1 MSNSVHCSSFQFK
14 FQTKLNIQAASVS
27 ENFRLAAD
35 CSLTKMAK
43 KDYYQTLGVKKDAKA
58 DEIKKAY
65 RKLAR
70 KHHPDV
76 NPNDKAA
83 EEKFKEIQE
92 AYDVLSDDKKRK
104 VFDRFGYYADNLD
117 PDAPAY
123 STGAA
128 GGASN
133 FDFSG
138 FNFEPGGSGG
148 SSSSSFRDIFSDLFG
163 GANKTAQEP
172 ELPRAMPKKGADI
185 EMPLALSFEES
196 VTGLTTNITV
206 NRSEQCSRCQG
217 AGDTGGVVVTCP
229 TCKGTGQVQRQGGRL
244 QFAQT
249 CPDCAGTG
257 RRREP
262 CSQCNGKG
270 ITPKTEQV
278 KVRIPAGVDT
288 GSRVRIPKKGQGG
301 RLGAEPGDLF
311 IITNVGKHK
320 FFSRKG
326 DNIYVTVPI
335 TVPEAALGAKI
346 EVPTVEGKAQLKIPA
361 GTESGQ
367 KFRLRERGFPSL
379 RNPNLRGDQFVEVQI
394 SLPRVISE
402 ETKEI
407 LREFEKANAEN
418 PRRAMGLE

>member
-1 MSNSVHCSSFQFK
+1 M
-14 FQTKLNIQAASVS
+14 AA
-27 ENFRLAAD
+27 
-35 CSLTKMAK
+35 KQ
-43 KDYYQTLGVKKDAKA
+43 DYYQILGVKKDAKA

-83 EEKFKEIQE
+83 EEKFKQVQE
-92 AYDVLSDDKKRK
+92 AYDVLSDEKKRK
-104 VFDRFGYYADNLD
+104 VFDRFGYYNDNLD

-123 STGAA
+123 AGGAA
-128 GGASN
+128 GGAGTGG

-148 SSSSSFRDIFSDLFG
+148 SSSFRDIFSDLFG
-163 GANKTAQEP
+163 GAAGTRREP
-172 ELPRAMPKKGADI
+172 EPPRAMPKKGADI
-185 EMPLALSFEES
+185 EIPLALSFEES

-206 NRSEQCSRCQG
+206 HRSEQCSKCQG
-217 AGDTGGVVVTCP
+217 AGDLGGAIITCP
-229 TCKGTGQVQRQGGRL
+229 TCRGSGQVQRSGGRL
-244 QFAQT
+244 QFSQP
-249 CPDCAGTG
+249 CPDCGGTG

-262 CSQCNGKG
+262 CPQCGGKG
-270 ITPKTEQV
+270 VTPKTEQV

-320 FFSRKG
+320 YFTRKG

-361 GTESGQ
+361 GTQSGQ
-367 KFRLRERGFPSL
+367 KFRLRERGVPSL
-379 RNPNLRGDQFVEVQI
+379 RNPAARGDQFIEVQI
-394 SLPRVISE
+394 TLPRVISE
-402 ETKEI
+402 ESKEI
-407 LREFEKANAEN
+407 LRQFEKANSES
-418 PRRAMGLE
+418 PRKAMGLE

>member
-1 MSNSVHCSSFQFK
+1 
-14 FQTKLNIQAASVS
+14 
-27 ENFRLAAD
+27 
-35 CSLTKMAK
+35 MAK
-43 KDYYQTLGVKKDAKA
+43 KDYYQILGVNKDAKA
-58 DEIKKAY
+58 DEIKKSY

-70 KHHPDV
+70 KFHPDV
-76 NPNDKAA
+76 NPNDKTA

-117 PDAPAY
+117 VNSPYGASTDA
-123 STGAA
+123 SG

-148 SSSSSFRDIFSDLFG
+148 SSSSFRDIFSDLFSG
-163 GANKTAQEP
+163 GSSRAAREP
-172 ELPRAMPKKGADI
+172 EVPRAMPKKGADI
-185 EMPLALSFEES
+185 EMPLGLSFEES

-217 AGDTGGVVVTCP
+217 AGDTGGAIVTCT

-270 ITPKTEQV
+270 VTPKTEQV

-320 FFSRKG
+320 FFTRKG

-379 RNPNLRGDQFVEVQI
+379 RNPNLRGDQFIEVQI
-394 SLPRVISE
+394 TLPRVISE